1 MAEDPSVAGPE
12 NVPEE
17 MAAELTT
24 EDAEVVA
31 ASSDEMPSEM
41 SSMDVPEEESSSE
54 LPSEETEVATVSDA
68 EMSRGMRL
76 LRRLALLF
84 FVAWAGVE
92 ISSPLCSGYS
102 LGALEKAFSS
112 SGKKGLTL
120 EAAQGHVV
128 GLAMMSFREE
138 QMTDPKRR
146 SVHFAVFS
154 WPSAF
159 SFFRNNSFEVEIE
172 KVKSSNAKKAVILV
186 RSQPYIFQ
194 PKIDYPVVQ
203 PLVVPDP
210 PLMQLM
216 MLDHEPDSK
225 GNHRVER
232 WQVERAIKNKKYK
245 PSLLVYFDENDK
257 NGDGVVTAGELG
269 QQVGIEPVE
278 DESPK
283 PKSGR

>member
-1 MAEDPSVAGPE
+1 MAEDPSAADPGD
-12 NVPEE
+12 VPEE
-17 MAAELTT
+17 TASELPT
-24 EDAEVVA
+24 EDTEVIP
-31 ASSDEMPSEM
+31 ASSDEMSPV
-41 SSMDVPEEESSSE
+41 DGPEDESAE
-54 LPSEETEVATVSDA
+54 LPSEETGVAAVSDA

-76 LRRLALLF
+76 LRRLVLLF
-84 FVAWAGVE
+84 FVAWAAVE

-102 LGALEKAFSS
+102 LGALEREFSS

-128 GLAMMSFREE
+128 GLAMMSFHEE
-138 QMTDPKRR
+138 QTAGPKKS

-154 WPSAF
+154 WPSV
-159 SFFRNNSFEVEIE
+159 FRNHSFEVEIE
-172 KVKSSNAKKAVILV
+172 KVKSPNAKKAVILV

-203 PLVVPDP
+203 PLVVPDQ

-225 GNHRVER
+225 GTHRVER

-283 PKSGR
+283 RKPGR